1 MGISLEGA
9 RAGYGGIEV
18 LHGIDLGVAAGE
30 VFAVL
35 GPNGAGKSTL
45 LGVISGR
52 LALTGGALAID
63 GRPVRKAQ
71 PERLARDGLC
81 CIPEG
86 RGIFPNL
93 TVEEHLSLWAGGR
106 LFGVRESKAVLTSA
120 AFARFP
126 VLAERRRQLAGSLSG
141 GERQMLALSRALRPG
156 VRAFLCDEVS
166 MGLAP
171 LVVEELYAFIASLP
185 SAGVTVVVVEQFAEM
200 ALAVADRAAVL
211 VEGKVRLAGTPDEVR
226 AGLSAAYLGGD

>member
-1 MGISLEGA
+1 MSISLDGA

-18 LHGIDLGVAAGE
+18 LHGIDLAVAPGE

-45 LGVISGR
+45 LGVVSGR
-52 LALTGGALAID
+52 LALTAGALVID
-63 GRPVRKAQ
+63 AHPVRKAQ

-93 TVEEHLSLWAGGR
+93 TVGEHLSLWAGGR
-106 LFGVRESKAVLTSA
+106 RFGVRESKAALMSA
-120 AFARFP
+120 AFERFP
-126 VLAERRRQLAGSLSG
+126 ALAERRRQLAGSLSG

-171 LVVEELYAFIASLP
+171 LVVEELYSFIASLP

-211 VEGKVRLAGTPDEVR
+211 VEGKVRLSGTPDEVR